1 MLMILRAIHH
11 YMRIIICTGLLI
23 SANAAVTQHD
33 VLITLNYAH
42 ELAQKFIIVDGHV
55 DLPYRLKVKNFRL
68 EREFSGIPVQS
79 DEGDFDYVRAK
90 KGGLDAPVMSIYI
103 PASYQQTGGAR
114 SLADSLIAMVKFIAA
129 ENQDYFE
136 IAATPAEVRAIKQ
149 KGKIALPMG
158 MENGAPVED
167 DPALVEYF
175 RKQGISYITL
185 THSKDNKICDSSYD
199 TTRTWKGLSPY
210 GYKIIREM
218 QRVGMMIDISHV
230 SDSTFYQVMR
240 SVEVP
245 VIASHSSCRKFTP
258 GFERNMDDDM
268 ILKMKENGGV
278 IMVNFGSDFLDGNIS
293 KHNRERRSELRNLL
307 TDKGIEVT
315 SDEGRKMIE
324 AFQNQHPALFSDI
337 KMVAD
342 HIDHIVRIAGVD
354 HVGFGSDYDG
364 VGDSLPTGLKDV
376 SDYPNL
382 LHELLIRGYSEMD
395 IEKMCSGNIF
405 RVWDAVL
412 HYSMQ

>member
-1 MLMILRAIHH
+1 MIFSPTHRCKKVFLFI
-11 YMRIIICTGLLI
+11 GLLM
-23 SANAAVTQHD
+23 SVNAAKAQND
-33 VLITLNYAH
+33 ILITPGFAH
-42 ELAQKFIIVDGHV
+42 SLAQKYIIVDGHV

-68 EREFSGIPVQS
+68 EKEFSGIPIQS

-90 KGGLDAPVMSIYI
+90 KGGLDAPIMSIYI

-114 SLADSLIAMVKFIAA
+114 ELADSLIAMVKFIAD

-136 IAATPAEVRAIKQ
+136 IATTPAEIRAIKQ

-167 DPALVEYF
+167 DPSLVGYF

-199 TTRTWKGLSPY
+199 TTRTWKGHSPY
-210 GYKIIREM
+210 GYEIIREM
-218 QRVGMMIDISHV
+218 QKVGMMIDISHV
-230 SDSTFYQVMR
+230 SDSTFYQVIR

-307 TDKGIEVT
+307 SDNGIEAT
-315 SDEGRKMIE
+315 SEEGRKMIE
-324 AFQNQHPALFSDI
+324 EFQNQHPALFSDI

-342 HIDHIVRIAGVD
+342 HIDHIVRIAGVE

-412 HYSMQ
+412 NYSTQ